1 MYLLTSQGAQNYK
14 LAFRSKGFCVP
25 ENLIFPAL
33 DNGVN
38 ETLLGEIDCRG
49 RGGGGRAGLKQSGPL
64 QNQAKEKQN

>member
-49 RGGGGRAGLKQSGPL
+49 RMGGGGGKGRVKAEWAT
-64 QNQAKEKQN
+64 AKSS